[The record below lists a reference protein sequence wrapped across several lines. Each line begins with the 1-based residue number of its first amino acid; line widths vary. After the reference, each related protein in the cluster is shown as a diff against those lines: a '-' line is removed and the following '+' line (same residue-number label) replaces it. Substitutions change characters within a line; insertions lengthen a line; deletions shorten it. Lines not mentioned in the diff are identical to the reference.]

1 MKNVWAIILAAGSS
15 TRMHRQKLL
24 LPFHGLTV
32 IEKVVK
38 NAVDLLNHNVIVV
51 LGSHSDEI
59 RRQIKNPNLS
69 YCINYNHTEGMLSS
83 VICGYRTLPGNAAA
97 ALIFLGDQPH
107 IPVYVPQQLLAAWDT
122 SGKGIIIPTYSGKR
136 GHPILIETKYK
147 TDIEQLDKNKGL
159 RNLMENFSSDVFE
172 MECTAPEITRDID
185 TPEDY
190 FYETNM
196 LAEKHKYG

>member
-24 LPFHGLTV
+24 LPFHGLSV

-38 NAVDLLNHNVIVV
+38 IAADLLTHNVIVV
-51 LGSHSDEI
+51 LGSNSDEI
-59 RRQIKNPNLS
+59 RRQINNPNLNYCKNPNYS
-69 YCINYNHTEGMLSS
+69 EGMLSS
-83 VICGYRTLPGNAAA
+83 VICGFQALPGNAEAA
-97 ALIFLGDQPH
+97 VIFLGDQPH
-107 IPVYVPQQLLAAWDT
+107 IPAAVPEQLLAAWKT

-159 RNLMENFSSDVFE
+159 RNLMENFSSQIFE
-172 MECTAPEITRDID
+172 MECTAAEITRDID

-190 FYETNM
+190 FYEINKTQ
-196 LAEKHKYG
+196 